1 VAGERGGS
9 GWVEADGAGGVEGVH
24 GGQRGLQRLASE
36 LGELDAGAASTS
48 ARISVSVSSNCSCRP
63 PTAGLPDDACT
74 RYALRGYLEFGTLV
88 AVRNSHTTSDA
99 ELHPCQEVPRW
110 GW

>member
-1 VAGERGGS
+1 
-9 GWVEADGAGGVEGVH
+9 
-24 GGQRGLQRLASE
+24 LQ
-36 LGELDAGAASTS
+36 AA
-48 ARISVSVSSNCSCRP
+48 N
-63 PTAGLPDDACT
+63 TAGLADDART